1 MMLGE
6 NGGLKGRAL
15 RAGEPVSAL
24 DPAILTQR
32 RVLMS
37 FRAGCVRHTGRGRR
51 GQGPQPAEAGARSA
65 ALDRSYHLQERAKR
79 RGPWDFRKRRS
90 ELLACNQQ
98 KVLDRS
104 RIGLIPVSHV
114 CRIGAE
120 PEFAAGLSA
129 A

>member
-1 MMLGE
+1 MPDEKWLWDRPHSWHAV
-6 NGGLKGRAL
+6 NRSL
-15 RAGEPVSAL
+15 L
-24 DPAILTQR
+24 DIG
-32 RVLMS
+32 VLLNHLNELPDS
-37 FRAGCVRHTGRGRR
+37 RLLV
-51 GQGPQPAEAGARSA
+51 
-65 ALDRSYHLQERAKR
+65 RSYPLQERAKR